1 MDDVAVIVSI
11 ADIHFG
17 VMDAKFEYE
26 TLVRDFINKI
36 DQIKFDI
43 VAICGDLFDSKM
55 MSNNPAISYAIR
67 FIDDLVKICKKHDAS
82 IVIIDGTQ
90 SHDSG
95 QLKLFY
101 NYLHD
106 KTIDF
111 HIVETIKFEYV
122 KNLKI
127 LCIPEKY
134 GIDKS
139 VYEDFLYHQGL
150 YDLCLLHGTYRGS
163 YKGSDVATLSS
174 NVPVFCMN
182 HFINCCGP
190 ILMGHY
196 HVAGCYDGY
205 AYYNGSALR
214 FKFGEEEEKGF
225 MISAVNPI
233 TRFHYTELIPIKSHK
248 YITINI
254 NDIITNDPK
263 SIIDY
268 IKKYKDENGIDYI
281 RVQFN
286 TSNDNMD
293 IVRNYF
299 RNNPNVSIDELKK
312 KDKENWIID
321 QQIIEK
327 NIQYS
332 YILDK
337 EISDMDK
344 FTMYINQLEGYEF
357 ITTDELISIL
367 EEGI

>member
-1 MDDVAVIVSI
+1 
-11 ADIHFG
+11 
-17 VMDAKFEYE
+17 
-26 TLVRDFINKI
+26 
-36 DQIKFDI
+36 
-43 VAICGDLFDSKM
+43 
-55 MSNNPAISYAIR
+55 
-67 FIDDLVKICKKHDAS
+67 
-82 IVIIDGTQ
+82 
-90 SHDSG
+90 
-95 QLKLFY
+95 
-101 NYLHD
+101 
-106 KTIDF
+106 
-111 HIVETIKFEYV
+111 
-122 KNLKI
+122 
-127 LCIPEKY
+127 
-134 GIDKS
+134 
-139 VYEDFLYHQGL
+139 
-150 YDLCLLHGTYRGS
+150 
-163 YKGSDVATLSS
+163 
-174 NVPVFCMN
+174 
-182 HFINCCGP
+182 
-190 ILMGHY
+190 MGHY

-233 TRFHYTELIPIKSHK
+233 TRFHYTELIPIKSHR

-254 NDIITNDPK
+254 NDIVTNDPK

-312 KDKENWIID
+312 KDKENKIID
-321 QQIIEK
+321 KQIIEK

-344 FTMYINQLEGYEF
+344 FTMYINQSEGYEF